1 MLLLKAGKK
10 GGKAPGGC
18 LVAFPSPSLLPGHY
32 AIIKG
37 REEGRGVERI
47 LKVTKKSGNRER
59 DVGCC
64 LYETVSRPPF
74 FPATMLLL
82 KAGKKGGRRALEG

>member
-1 MLLLKAGKK
+1 M
-10 GGKAPGGC
+10 
-18 LVAFPSPSLLPGHY
+18 
-32 AIIKG
+32 
-37 REEGRGVERI
+37 ERI

-82 KAGKKGGRRALEG
+82 KAGKKGGVWMPLRKSTNGIACLAPSLLPGHYAIIKGREEGRGVEGSG